1 MAKAP
6 KKKPAV
12 KPVPEKP
19 SADAPKT
26 TDEAL
31 ESFLNRSQEPEKE
44 TPPPK
49 KRRLS
54 RGAIALIAA
63 IAAVA
68 ILICVIVVIVNQPIT
83 PGADEILPDKPAEL
97 ATTVDEKGEH
107 HIEVGTDSEGEIRQN
122 GYGELVSYTP
132 AQIVKIEVENT
143 AGSFVVNA
151 ETPEGEATVYTVTG
165 FEGYDLQPG
174 MADAVANDAASVTFS
189 SVAAVD
195 GNLADFGLEKPRA
208 TVRVSYTDNTT
219 ATILVG
225 SDADGG
231 AGTYAT
237 LGGSKDVFLV
247 SSDSVDAFLYSVLDL
262 ISAEITPSATSV
274 DDNVFSVIELSGTH
288 YPDPITIVPNDDE
301 AIKSS
306 YRLTSPY
313 EMFAD
318 NYEGTDVS
326 GSIRGLY
333 AESVVSVNPS
343 GSQLSS
349 YGLSDPYAQVRAV
362 YPDTQINLAC
372 SSPTENGL
380 VNLYNPD
387 KGIVYT
393 IRLDALGWAN
403 TDLDLLLPK
412 TVIELNLACVNA
424 IDVTSDS
431 KDYALTVDYNTK
443 STTNEQGDTEQSVE
457 IKASLDGKRI
467 PTDSFRIF
475 FQNFNAMTNLGNV
488 SESGTNIVYQ
498 WHVSYS
504 SGRAD
509 DTIAIY
515 DTGDKACPVALN
527 GILIGS
533 VSKSHV
539 SSLQQDILDL
549 KNNKIPNSL

>member
-151 ETPEGEATVYTVTG
+151 ETPEGEATVYTV
-165 FEGYDLQPG
+165 
-174 MADAVANDAASVTFS
+174 
-189 SVAAVD
+189 
-195 GNLADFGLEKPRA
+195 FGLEKPRA

-318 NYEGTDVS
+318 NYEGNDVS

-372 SSPTENGL
+372 SSPTEN
-380 VNLYNPD
+380 
-387 KGIVYT
+387 
-393 IRLDALGWAN
+393 
-403 TDLDLLLPK
+403 
-412 TVIELNLACVNA
+412 
-424 IDVTSDS
+424 S
-431 KDYALTVDYNTK
+431 
-443 STTNEQGDTEQSVE
+443 
-457 IKASLDGKRI
+457 
-467 PTDSFRIF
+467 
-475 FQNFNAMTNLGNV
+475 
-488 SESGTNIVYQ
+488 
-498 WHVSYS
+498 
-504 SGRAD
+504 
-509 DTIAIY
+509 
-515 DTGDKACPVALN
+515 PV
-527 GILIGS
+527 
-533 VSKSHV
+533 
-539 SSLQQDILDL
+539 
-549 KNNKIPNSL
+549 